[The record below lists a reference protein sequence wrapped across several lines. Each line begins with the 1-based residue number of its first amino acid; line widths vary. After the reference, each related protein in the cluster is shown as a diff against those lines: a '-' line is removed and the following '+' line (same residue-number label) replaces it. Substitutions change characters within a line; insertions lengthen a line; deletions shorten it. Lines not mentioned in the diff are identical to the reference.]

1 MNFNEKLVR
10 ATHKNNSLV
19 CVGLDLDYEKI
30 PLYLKKSHS
39 KLESLFEFAKS
50 IINATSDLVCAYKP
64 NIAFYEALG
73 KKGPELLQKVIDFIP
88 KEIPIILDAKRNDIG
103 NSARMY
109 AKAAF
114 DEYKADAITVNPYLG
129 RDSIQPFLDYKD
141 KCVFVLCRSSNPSAK
156 DFQDL
161 KIGNLPLYQWVARKI
176 SEWDSNLNCG
186 VVVGATYP
194 KEIEIIRKLV
204 GDEIPLLIPGLGAQK
219 GIVKASVKNGINKN
233 KELAIF
239 NASRSILYASAEED
253 FAQAARKATLELRDK
268 INYVR
273 FCKRLRGKGERL
285 DK

>member
-1 MNFNEKLVR
+1 MNFNEKLIQ

-19 CVGLDLDYEKI
+19 CVGLDLDYKKI
-30 PLYLKKSHS
+30 PLFLKKNCP
-39 KLESLFEFAKS
+39 KLESLSKFAKS
-50 IINATSDLVCAYKP
+50 IIKVTSKLVCVYKP

-73 KKGPELLQKVIDFIP
+73 KEGIDLLQKIIDFIP
-88 KEIPIILDAKRNDIG
+88 KEIPVILDAKRNDIG

-114 DEYKADAITVNPYLG
+114 KEFKVDAVTVNPYLG

-141 KCVFVLCRSSNPSAK
+141 KCTFILCRSSNPSAK

-176 SEWDSNLNCG
+176 SEWNLNQNCG

-194 KEIEIIRKLV
+194 KEIGIIRKLV
-204 GDEIPLLIPGLGAQK
+204 GDEVPLLIPGLGAQK
-219 GIVKASVKNGINKN
+219 GIIKTSVKNGINKN

-239 NASRSILYASAEED
+239 NASRSILYASAKED
-253 FAQAARKATLELRDK
+253 FAQVARKVTLELRNK
-268 INYVR
+268 INHVR
-273 FCKRLRGKGERL
+273 FGKG
-285 DK
+285 